1 MINWILH
8 ILIDALVLLL
18 AARIMPKVEMRS
30 FGTSLMV
37 AFAVGILSVL
47 IGWLL
52 EFVLNVATL
61 GLFYFTGLG
70 IIIRIF
76 VNAILIEIVD
86 RMSKGFN
93 TVGFLPSLWLAIILA
108 IAGTVADA
116 ILFY

>member
-52 EFVLNVATL
+52 EFVLNVVQLTFNL
-61 GLFYFTGLG
+61 ELTRDEDLF
-70 IIIRIF
+70 
-76 VNAILIEIVD
+76 IL
-86 RMSKGFN
+86 SKQKN
-93 TVGFLPSLWLAIILA
+93 EEVKL
-108 IAGTVADA
+108 
-116 ILFY
+116 